1 LFMKIIQKFTYLTL
15 LSLLFIQCSNEGS
28 YIIEKGKV
36 GMLSR
41 NTEIKDLKSI
51 FEKDSIISL
60 ISLVEEEEKESFF
73 NDNDEYEI
81 FSKEGSKLLAIVPVE
96 QKDSTS
102 KLKSIQIFN
111 PIYKTKKGISLLS
124 TVKDIKSNYE
134 IDKVETTL
142 TSATLYIDELNATI
156 AIDKEDLGFSK
167 FSREE
172 VTLDQIPDVSK
183 IKYFTIWFN

>member
-1 LFMKIIQKFTYLTL
+1 MKIIQKFTFLIL
-15 LSLLFIQCSNEGS
+15 LSLLFIQCSNESS

-36 GMLSR
+36 GMLST

-51 FEKDSIISL
+51 FVKDSIISL
-60 ISLVEEEEKESFF
+60 ISMVEEEDETSFF

-81 FSKEGSKLLAIVPVE
+81 FTKTGNKLLAIVPVG

-111 PIYKTKKGISLLS
+111 PKYKTKKGISLQS
-124 TVKDIKSNYE
+124 TFKDIKNNYK
-134 IDKVETTL
+134 INKVETTL

>member
-1 LFMKIIQKFTYLTL
+1 MKIAQNIVCLIMM
-15 LSLLFIQCSNEGS
+15 SLLFIQCSNENT

-36 GMLSR
+36 GNLSTR
-41 NTEIKDLKSI
+41 TKVKDLKSI
-51 FEKDSIISL
+51 FPLDSIKRNFSSI
-60 ISLVEEEEKESFF
+60 EEEEETSFF

-81 FSKEGSKLLAIVPVE
+81 FSKEGGKLLAIIPVE

-111 PIYKTKKGISLLS
+111 PNYKTKKGIGLS
-124 TVKDIKSNYE
+124 STFKDVKENY
-134 IDKVETTL
+134 IINKVETTL
-142 TSATLYIDELNATI
+142 TSAMLYIDELNATI
-156 AIDKEDLGFSK
+156 AIDKEEMGLQK

-172 VTLDQIPDVSK
+172 IALDQIPDVSK